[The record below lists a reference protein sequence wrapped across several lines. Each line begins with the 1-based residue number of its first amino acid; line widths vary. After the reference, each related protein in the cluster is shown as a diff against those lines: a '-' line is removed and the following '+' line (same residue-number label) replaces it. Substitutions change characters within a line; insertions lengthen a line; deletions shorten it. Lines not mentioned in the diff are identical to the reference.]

1 MGPFHKGWTEA
12 DIDAALQRGDPE
24 ELLYVPIVLGMNA
37 PDCERGWVEGI
48 CFHLATHHHFNVR
61 GNAILGL
68 GHVARTC
75 GALDTETAVSII
87 ARALTDES
95 EFVRGQAQCA
105 ADDLETYLGVKVTGD
120 R

>member
-1 MGPFHKGWTEA
+1 MS
-12 DIDAALQRGDPE
+12 DIDAALRRGDPD
-24 ELLYVPIVLGMNA
+24 ELLYIPIMLGMNA

-48 CFHLATHHHFNVR
+48 CFILAEHPHFNVR

-75 GALDTETAVSII
+75 GELDTKAAVSII
-87 ARALTDES
+87 ARALIDEH

-105 ADDLETYLGVKVTGD
+105 ADDLETYLGVKVPGD
-120 R
+120 